1 MVTKRSYHIFTF
13 LSMETGKNKPKLL
26 VIVGPTATGKT
37 DLAIFLAKKFNGE
50 LIAADSRT
58 IYKGMDI
65 GTGKDKSFPHRLID
79 VVRPDQ
85 TLNLAD
91 YKAKAL
97 AAIRAA
103 AKKGKLPILA
113 GGTGLYVWAVV
124 DNLLIPKV
132 PPNEK
137 MRAELEKKT
146 ALQLLKLLA
155 SIDPAAAKVTGENKR
170 RIIRAIEVITLS
182 GEKFS
187 EATQKGEPLFDC
199 LQIGLTVPRKE
210 LAELINKRVETMMK
224 AGFMNEV
231 MELRKK
237 LYPPEL
243 PAMSGIGYA
252 ELNAVIDGKQSLPD
266 AIERIKARTRQ
277 YARRQMTWFKRD
289 KRIIWLDEP
298 KKATAL
304 VKEWLK

>member
-1 MVTKRSYHIFTF
+1 MDMQKI
-13 LSMETGKNKPKLL
+13 KPKLL
-26 VIVGPTATGKT
+26 VIVGPTASGKT
-37 DLAIFLAKKFNGE
+37 SLAIALAKQFNGE

-65 GTGKDKSFPHRLID
+65 GTGKEKSFPHRLID
-79 VVRPDQ
+79 VVEPDQ

-91 YKAKAL
+91 YKTKAL

-103 AKKGKLPILA
+103 LKKGKLPILV

-137 MRAELEKKT
+137 MREELEKKST
-146 ALQLLKLLA
+146 PALLKLLA
-155 SIDPAAAKVTGENKR
+155 SIDPAAAKVTGSNKR
-170 RIIRAIEVITLS
+170 RIIRALEVTALS

-187 EATQKGEPLFDC
+187 NATKKGKPLFDC
-199 LQIGLTVPRKE
+199 LQVGLLAPREE
-210 LAELINKRVETMMK
+210 LVARINKRVDEMMG

-237 LYPPEL
+237 LYPPNL

-252 ELNAVIDGKQSLPD
+252 ELNSVIDGKKSLPE

-289 KRIIWLDEP
+289 ARINWLDDREKAIGMV
-298 KKATAL
+298 KK
-304 VKEWLK
+304 WLK

>member
-1 MVTKRSYHIFTF
+1 MQ
-13 LSMETGKNKPKLL
+13 KNKPKLL
-26 VIVGPTATGKT
+26 VIVGPTASGKT
-37 DLAIFLAKKFNGE
+37 DLAVALAKEYNGE

-79 VVRPDQ
+79 VVEPDRM
-85 TLNLAD
+85 LNLAD
-91 YKAKAL
+91 YKTKAL
-97 AAIRAA
+97 AAIRTAV
-103 AKKGKLPILA
+103 KKGKLPILV
-113 GGTGLYVWAVV
+113 GGTGLYVWALV

-132 PPNEK
+132 PPQSK
-137 MRAELEKKT
+137 MREELEKKT
-146 ALQLLKLLA
+146 APELLKLLV
-155 SIDPAAAKVTGENKR
+155 SIDPDAAKVTGANKR
-170 RIIRAIEVITLS
+170 RIVRALEVVMAS

-187 EATQKGEPLFDC
+187 KATQKGEPLFDC
-199 LQIGLTVPRKE
+199 LQLGLLVPREE
-210 LAELINKRVETMMK
+210 LVERINKRVDGMMK

-252 ELNAVIDGKQSLPD
+252 ELNAVIDGQRSLAD

-289 KRIIWLDEP
+289 KRIIWLSEP
-298 KKATAL
+298 KKASAL
-304 VKEWLK
+304 VRAWKK

>member
-1 MVTKRSYHIFTF
+1 MD
-13 LSMETGKNKPKLL
+13 MNKNKPKLL
-26 VIVGPTATGKT
+26 VVVGPTASGKT
-37 DLAIFLAKKFNGE
+37 ALAVALAKRFNGE

-58 IYKGMDI
+58 IYRGMDI
-65 GTGKDKSFPHRLID
+65 GTGKDKSFSHRLVDI
-79 VVRPDQ
+79 VPPDE
-85 TLNLAD
+85 TLNLVD
-91 YKAKAL
+91 YKTKAVR
-97 AAIRAA
+97 AIRAVI
-103 AKKGKLPILA
+103 KKGKLPILV

-137 MRAELEKKT
+137 MRIELEKKST
-146 ALQLLKLLA
+146 PALLKLLA
-155 SIDPAAAKVTGENKR
+155 SIDPAAAKVTGGNKR
-170 RIIRAIEVITLS
+170 RIIRALEVTTLS

-187 EATQKGEPLFDC
+187 NATKKGKPLFDC
-199 LQIGLTVPRKE
+199 LQIGLMVPREE
-210 LAELINKRVETMMK
+210 LVTRINKRVDEMMK
-224 AGFMNEV
+224 VGFMNEV

-252 ELNAVIDGKQSLPD
+252 ELNAVIDGKQSLAD

-289 KRIIWLDEP
+289 PRIHWVSSREDVFKLLSSFVQ
-298 KKATAL
+298 K
-304 VKEWLK
+304 

>member
-1 MVTKRSYHIFTF
+1 
-13 LSMETGKNKPKLL
+13 
-26 VIVGPTATGKT
+26 
-37 DLAIFLAKKFNGE
+37 
-50 LIAADSRT
+50 
-58 IYKGMDI
+58 MDI

-91 YKAKAL
+91 YKIKAL
-97 AAIRAA
+97 AAIRAVI
-103 AKKGKLPILA
+103 KKGKLPILV
-113 GGTGLYVWAVV
+113 GGTGLYVWAIV

-137 MRAELEKKT
+137 MRVELEKKST
-146 ALQLLKLLA
+146 LELLKLLA
-155 SIDPAAAKVTGENKR
+155 SIDPAAAKVTGGNKR
-170 RIIRAIEVITLS
+170 RIIRALEVVMVS

-187 EATQKGEPLFDC
+187 NATQIGKPLFDC
-199 LQIGLTVPRKE
+199 LQIGLIVPREE
-210 LAELINKRVETMMK
+210 LVERINKRVDGMMK

-237 LYPPEL
+237 LYPPGL

-252 ELNAVIDGKQSLPD
+252 ELNAAIDGKQSLSD
-266 AIERIKARTRQ
+266 AVERIKARTRQ

-289 KRIIWLDEP
+289 KRIIWLAEP
-298 KKATAL
+298 KKASAL

>member
-1 MVTKRSYHIFTF
+1 MQK
-13 LSMETGKNKPKLL
+13 KNRPKLL
-26 VIVGPTATGKT
+26 VIVGPTASGKT
-37 DLAIFLAKKFNGE
+37 SLAIALAKQFNGE

-65 GTGKDKSFPHRLID
+65 GTGKDQTFPHRLINI
-79 VVRPDQ
+79 VEPDE

-91 YKAKAL
+91 YKTKAI

-103 AKKGKLPILA
+103 IKKGKLPILV

-137 MRAELEKKT
+137 MRVELEKKST
-146 ALQLLKLLA
+146 PALFKLLT

-170 RIIRAIEVITLS
+170 RIIRALEVTALS

-187 EATQKGEPLFDC
+187 KATKKGKPLFDC
-199 LQIGLTVPRKE
+199 LEIGISVPRVE
-210 LAELINKRVETMMK
+210 LVDRINKRVEGMMK
-224 AGFMNEV
+224 AGFMNESL
-231 MELRKK
+231 ELRKK
-237 LYPPEL
+237 LYPPNL

-252 ELNAVIDGKQSLPD
+252 ELNAVIDGKKSLPE
-266 AIERIKARTRQ
+266 AVERIKARTRQ
-277 YARRQMTWFKRD
+277 YARRQMTWFRRD
-289 KRIIWLDEP
+289 ARIIWLDDP
-298 KKATAL
+298 KKALTL
-304 VKEWLK
+304 VKKWLK

>member
-1 MVTKRSYHIFTF
+1 MQKI
-13 LSMETGKNKPKLL
+13 KPKLL
-26 VIVGPTATGKT
+26 VIVGPTASGKT
-37 DLAIFLAKKFNGE
+37 SLAIALAKQFNGE

-65 GTGKDKSFPHRLID
+65 GTGKEKSFPHRLID
-79 VVRPDQ
+79 VVEPDQ

-91 YKAKAL
+91 YKTKVL

-103 AKKGKLPILA
+103 LKKGKLPILV

-137 MRAELEKKT
+137 MRVELEKKST
-146 ALQLLKLLA
+146 PALLKLLA
-155 SIDPAAAKVTGENKR
+155 SIDPAAAKVTGSNKR
-170 RIIRAIEVITLS
+170 RIIRALEVTALS

-187 EATQKGEPLFDC
+187 NATKKGKPLFDC
-199 LQIGLTVPRKE
+199 LQVGLLAPREE
-210 LAELINKRVETMMK
+210 LVARINKRVDEMMK

-237 LYPPEL
+237 LYPPNL

-252 ELNAVIDGKQSLPD
+252 ELNAVIDGKKSLSE
-266 AIERIKARTRQ
+266 AVERIKARTRQ

-289 KRIIWLDEP
+289 PRIHWVSSREDVFKLLSSFVQ
-298 KKATAL
+298 K
-304 VKEWLK
+304 